1 MAVPPH
7 TIAIL
12 GGGPG
17 GYEAALVAA
26 QLGADVTVVDSDGLG
41 GACVLTDCVPSKT
54 LIETSNAMTLLN
66 RSADLGIASGGL
78 ATVNAARLYQRIT
91 DLARA
96 QSADITARLAAEG
109 ITMIRAKGSLTGP
122 GTVQAGDRRIQ
133 ADTIL
138 IATGA
143 MPRVLPGA
151 PPDGERIL
159 TWRQLYDL
167 TELPRDLIVVGSG
180 VTGAEFAGAYQALG
194 SRVTLVS
201 SRDRVL
207 PHEDEDAA
215 SLIEDVFRRRG
226 MTVLGRSRAQ
236 HVSRD
241 RDGVIVTLDDGR
253 ILTGSH
259 CLLTVGMIPRT
270 EGCGLD
276 AAGVKVDARGFI
288 EVDRVSRTSVPG
300 VYAAGDCTGVLMLAS
315 VAAMQGRIAMWHA
328 LGDAVLPLRL
338 DHVAATIFTDPE
350 IATVG
355 ASQRAVTAGEIS
367 ARVDKL
373 PLATN
378 PRAKMAGFADGFVKL
393 LSSPGS
399 GRILGGVVV
408 APRASELILA
418 VSTAVEQRLTVEQLA
433 RTFAVY
439 PSLSGSITE
448 AARKLM
454 DPTHDS
460 LLFSERT
467 MVRAPHNRPCS
478 LTAIQP
484 PALARL
490 CPARLCPARHYP
502 VRLCLPAIT
511 LSTFACRPLPCP
523 PLPAAFALSAFALP
537 AITLSAF
544 ALPAITLAAAALAA
558 QPHAPRSS
566 PGPAARIAGSC
577 VLLPAFVR

>member
-1 MAVPPH
+1 M
-7 TIAIL
+7 TLSRQRIAII

-26 QLGADVTVVDSDGLG
+26 QLGAEVTVVDSDGLG
-41 GACVLTDCVPSKT
+41 GACVLTDCVPSKS

-66 RSADLGIASGGL
+66 RAGGLGIATGGL
-78 ATVNAARLYQRIT
+78 ATVNAARLYERIT

-96 QSADITARLAAEG
+96 QSRDVTARVAAEG
-109 ITMIRAKGSLTGP
+109 VTVIVGHGRLAGPAVVRAGEAEIK
-122 GTVQAGDRRIQ
+122 
-133 ADTIL
+133 ADAVL

-143 MPRVLPGA
+143 LPRILPGA
-151 PPDGERIL
+151 EPDGQRIL

-180 VTGAEFAGAYQALG
+180 VTGAEFASAYQALG

-207 PHEDEDAA
+207 PQEDEDAA
-215 SLIEDVFRRRG
+215 SHIEEVFRRRG

-236 HVSRD
+236 SVRRD
-241 RDGVIVTLDDGR
+241 QDGNGVVVTLDDGR
-253 ILTGSH
+253 ALTGSH

-276 AAGVKVDARGFI
+276 EAGVKVDARGFI

-300 VYAAGDCTGVLMLAS
+300 VYAAGDCTGVQMLAS

-328 LGDAVLPLRL
+328 LGEAVHPIRL

-355 ASQRAVTAGEIS
+355 VTQRAVTAGEVS
-367 ARVDKL
+367 ARVLKL

-378 PRAKMAGFADGFVKL
+378 SRAKMAGVTDGFVKL
-393 LSSPGS
+393 LSSPGT
-399 GRILGGVVV
+399 GVILGGVVV

-418 VSTAVEQRLTVEQLA
+418 LSIAVEQRLTVEQLA
-433 RTFAVY
+433 QTFAVY
-439 PSLSGSITE
+439 PSLSGSVTE

-454 DPTHDS
+454 EFTPDVP
-460 LLFSERT
+460 
-467 MVRAPHNRPCS
+467 
-478 LTAIQP
+478 
-484 PALARL
+484 
-490 CPARLCPARHYP
+490 
-502 VRLCLPAIT
+502 
-511 LSTFACRPLPCP
+511 
-523 PLPAAFALSAFALP
+523 
-537 AITLSAF
+537 
-544 ALPAITLAAAALAA
+544 
-558 QPHAPRSS
+558 
-566 PGPAARIAGSC
+566 
-577 VLLPAFVR
+577 

>member
-1 MAVPPH
+1 MTLPPH
-7 TIAIL
+7 SIAIL

-26 QLGADVTVVDSDGLG
+26 QLGADVTIVDSDGIG

-66 RSADLGIASGGL
+66 RSAQLGIATGGL
-78 ATVNAARLYQRIT
+78 ATVNAARLYERIT

-96 QSADITARLAAEG
+96 QSADIAARLAASG
-109 ITMIRAKGSLTGP
+109 IKVIRAQGRLGGP
-122 GTVQAGDRRIQ
+122 GVVVAAGTEIR

-138 IATGA
+138 VATGA

-151 PPDGERIL
+151 RPDGERIL

-167 TELPRDLIVVGSG
+167 TELPRDLIVIGSG

-226 MTVLGRSRAQ
+226 MTVLGRSRARS
-236 HVSRD
+236 VARD
-241 RDGVIVTLDDGR
+241 HDRVTVTLDDGR
-253 ILTGSH
+253 TLTGSH
-259 CLLTVGMIPRT
+259 CLLTVGMTPRT
-270 EGCGLD
+270 EGCGID
-276 AAGVKVDARGFI
+276 QAGVRRDADGFI
-288 EVDRVSRTSVPG
+288 QVDRVSRTSVPG

-328 LGDAVLPLRL
+328 LGQALTPLRL
-338 DHVAATIFTDPE
+338 DQVAATIFTQPE

-355 ASQRAVTAGEIS
+355 VAQRAVTAGEVS
-367 ARVDKL
+367 ARVLKL

-378 PRAKMAGFADGFVKL
+378 PRAKMAGYADGFVKL

-418 VSTAVEQRLTVEQLA
+418 VSTAVEQRLTAEQLA

-439 PSLSGSITE
+439 PSLSGSLTE
-448 AARKLM
+448 AARELM
-454 DPTHDS
+454 EVT
-460 LLFSERT
+460 
-467 MVRAPHNRPCS
+467 
-478 LTAIQP
+478 
-484 PALARL
+484 
-490 CPARLCPARHYP
+490 
-502 VRLCLPAIT
+502 
-511 LSTFACRPLPCP
+511 
-523 PLPAAFALSAFALP
+523 
-537 AITLSAF
+537 
-544 ALPAITLAAAALAA
+544 
-558 QPHAPRSS
+558 
-566 PGPAARIAGSC
+566 PGPR
-577 VLLPAFVR
+577 